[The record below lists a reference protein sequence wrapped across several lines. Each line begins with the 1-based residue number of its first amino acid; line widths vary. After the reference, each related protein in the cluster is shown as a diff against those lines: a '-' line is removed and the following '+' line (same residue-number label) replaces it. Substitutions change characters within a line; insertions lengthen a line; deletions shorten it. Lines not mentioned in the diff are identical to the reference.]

1 MLPPSDYLTKIKPF
15 SYLDE
20 EQIDELIKNMH
31 VSLYKT
37 GKTVFKKGRVLDRI
51 YLVRDGELG
60 LFDGEDLVEV
70 IGNNEFTGLS
80 SAIKKEKTEFEG
92 RAIADTICFE
102 FRAKDIEEMMERNQ
116 EFAEFIEKILRMRFS
131 EIFHFEEDELMAL
144 FSKKVSDVIF
154 REPVTCDPE
163 SPLKEIVSIMK
174 EKGVG
179 SIIVVNRKGN
189 PIGIITHTDIIDAL
203 ARDIPLTSGAES
215 VMSSPVVAVDLSSSL
230 LDAYIKFIESAVNHL
245 AVAKDGRL
253 EGVITIKDLMK
264 SFEPRSSLLN
274 YPKIVKKIEDLAQ
287 LEDLTKDVLSSM
299 KNMLRSGLNYETI
312 SSIYI
317 PVFDQILRQ
326 ILKQTAKE
334 SATVA
339 IIGDFGRREL
349 ILPPIYRL
357 LVIDGSVENANFSD
371 YYSVMN
377 ADEFLKNENLS
388 DMIELADSRYI
399 SGSGARYISFKEEIG
414 KSVESRKEEVLSLL
428 KRELR
433 EKITPENCDAR
444 VEKIARLW
452 VVYRGEFTSKTTS
465 ERVRSM
471 SLSPE
476 ILSLTSEIY
485 SAIKLIRLRE
495 TIFGDKSKTDS
506 IILKKSV
513 SVIRTFRNALREEM
527 RTWG

>member
-37 GKTVFKKGRVLDRI
+37 GKTVFKKGKVLDRI

-60 LFDGEDLVEV
+60 LFDGDDLVEV

-154 REPVTCDPE
+154 RDPVTCDPE
-163 SPLKEIVSIMK
+163 STLRDVVRLMK
-174 EKGVG
+174 ENGVG
-179 SIIVVNRKGN
+179 SVIITNRKGN
-189 PIGIITHTDIIDAL
+189 PVGIITHTDVIDAL
-203 ARDIPLTSGAES
+203 ASDVPLLSRAES
-215 VMSSPVVAVDLSSSL
+215 VMSSPVIAVDLSSSL

-245 AVAKDGRL
+245 AVARDGRL
-253 EGVITIKDLMK
+253 AGVITIKDLMK

-274 YPKIVKKIEDLAQ
+274 YPKIVKKIEDPEQ
-287 LEDLTKDVLSSM
+287 LEDLIRDVLSSM

-326 ILKQTAKE
+326 ILKKTANE

-349 ILPPIYRL
+349 ILPPVYRL
-357 LVIDGSVENANFSD
+357 LIIDGEVKNGNFSEC
-371 YYSVMN
+371 YTTVHASSFS
-377 ADEFLKNENLS
+377 EEKKLS
-388 DMIELADSRYI
+388 DLVELADSRYI
-399 SGSGARYISFKEEIG
+399 SGSGARYVSFKEEIG
-414 KSVESRKEEVLSLL
+414 RIVEGKKDEVLSLM
-428 KRELR
+428 KKELR
-433 EKITPENCDAR
+433 EKITAENCDVK

-452 VVYRGEFTSKTTS
+452 TVYNGEFTSKTTS

-471 SLSPE
+471 SLDPE
-476 ILSLTSEIY
+476 VISLTSEIY
-485 SAIKLIRLRE
+485 STIKLIRLRE
-495 TIFGDKSKTDS
+495 AIFGNRSKTDA

-513 SVIRTFRNALREEM
+513 GVIRTFRNAVREEM
-527 RTWG
+527 KTW